1 MVVRKGSLRK
11 STAYRHFEVQPI
23 KRAREATLQR
33 FELEV
38 VQLHEVAQQLL
49 QEVLRRATTPVEHG
63 GAPSAERLLHN
74 KRMKRRYFENLL
86 GAIDQG
92 AQEPRHGYSTPLDRS
107 AEMEWF
113 LINESNVGAFE
124 RVSRHT

>member
-1 MVVRKGSLRK
+1 
-11 STAYRHFEVQPI
+11 VQPI

-63 GAPSAERLLHN
+63 GAQSAERTLLHN
-74 KRMKRRYFENLL
+74 KKDEKAVL
-86 GAIDQG
+86 
-92 AQEPRHGYSTPLDRS
+92 
-107 AEMEWF
+107 
-113 LINESNVGAFE
+113 
-124 RVSRHT
+124 

>member
-1 MVVRKGSLRK
+1 
-11 STAYRHFEVQPI
+11 VQPI

-38 VQLHEVAQQLL
+38 VQLYEVAQQLL

-63 GAPSAERLLHN
+63 GAERTLLHN

-86 GAIDQG
+86 GSIDQG
-92 AQEPRHGYSTPLDRS
+92 AQKPRHGYSTL
-107 AEMEWF
+107 
-113 LINESNVGAFE
+113 
-124 RVSRHT
+124 